1 MRDEPEAEDNDGDIA
16 TPGGG
21 PRRVVSS
28 TSVDDILASIEDEPS
43 TDEDDSVR
51 LEYDEAESD
60 GADDGAADADADGE
74 LDDEAAD
81 ESDDTESS
89 VARDDA
95 ADVDEPSVEEESLAA
110 RIETGAVTGA
120 DVRAAEAGEGRESTP
135 EIDEIDLSLDD
146 LEEPAAGSDLEESP
160 DPDTEDDEE
169 TDGGLFGR
177 VRGLFSR

>member
-1 MRDEPEAEDNDGDIA
+1 MSDEPETEADDGDIA

-43 TDEDDSVR
+43 TDDDSVR

-60 GADDGAADADADGE
+60 GADDGAADDAATDDE
-74 LDDEAAD
+74 SDDEAAD

-160 DPDTEDDEE
+160 EPEPEDDE
-169 TDGGLFGR
+169 DGGLFGR